1 MEVKERVIKL
11 VAKQLGFE
19 PRDIREDYAFQT
31 DLGADSIDM
40 ADIVL
45 GVEAEFGLKIDE
57 KEIGGLATVG
67 DLINKVENLRMHG

>member
-1 MEVKERVIKL
+1 MEVKERTIKL

-19 PRDIREDYAFQT
+19 PRDITEDCAFQT

-45 GVEAEFGLKIDE
+45 GVEAEFGLKIKED
-57 KEIGGLATVG
+57 EIGGLATVG
-67 DLINKVENLRMHG
+67 DLIKKIENLRMHG